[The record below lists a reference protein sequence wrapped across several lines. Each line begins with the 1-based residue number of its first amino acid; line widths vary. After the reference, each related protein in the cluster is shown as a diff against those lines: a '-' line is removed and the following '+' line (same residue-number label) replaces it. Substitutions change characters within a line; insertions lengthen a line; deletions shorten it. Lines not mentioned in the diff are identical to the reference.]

1 MKTKKIVVVTGSSSG
16 MGFEIAKKFLFNGY
30 EVHGIDI
37 LPHRIESE
45 SYFHYICDVSKDKL
59 PDIPD
64 CNILINNAGVQT
76 ATYDMRGDR
85 KDMDVNFF
93 GVVRCTEQYAL
104 DNPEIQSVLNQA
116 STSAINGS
124 EFAIYA
130 ASKAAVVNYTI
141 WTSHKIAKYGATCNS
156 LSVGGVDTALNDPV
170 MRDKDSWEK
179 IMMLT
184 PLQKWAQAEEIAD
197 WAYFMTVVNKSCSGQ
212 NIVIDNGESH
222 PDTFV
227 WNM

>member
-59 PDIPD
+59 PDIQD

-141 WTSHKIAKYGATCNS
+141 WTSHQIAKYGATCNS

-170 MRDKDSWEK
+170 MRDKDCWEK

-197 WAYFMTVVNKSCSGQ
+197 WAYFMTAVNKSCSGQ